1 LIRLMVIRQV
11 PLPPGWTIKWSQ
23 ADKVKPATISVRFDG
38 KPTGRT
44 WPALVPAMVGENVLV
59 APNGFAITV
68 IVEEVVAGLGEKLKA
83 VPSGTFT
90 GPRPTCPEKPLME
103 LMITLP

>member
-1 LIRLMVIRQV
+1 
-11 PLPPGWTIKWSQ
+11 
-23 ADKVKPATISVRFDG
+23 
-38 KPTGRT
+38 
-44 WPALVPAMVGENVLV
+44 MVGENVLV

-103 LMITLP
+103 LMIT